1 MGFVCLP
8 RPNGVALL
16 DDSLMLV
23 QKQDVDYRTLNG
35 SPSPEEFFLL
45 SRVKGS
51 VTVGQVCSVSGLGR
65 EKTIAALERLIEYGL
80 LVRGDANEPVPRE
93 TRATAPASSP
103 SVAPVAQPAPV
114 RQPTPIAQTHAKPEV
129 APQMLDNDDD
139 LFGTPTAPPQPV
151 AKKQSHSSFAAVI
164 PPDATDLFES
174 GSVALGGRAG
184 TSTKP
189 AASPSPVVIST
200 PTPVQR
206 SEVAHSPPAMAI
218 ETTAYPPQ
226 ASTDY
231 SDLFGEDAEIGIDVA
246 PSEPIAVA
254 PRVSLFDEEEATT
267 PPTKSAK
274 VSKPD
279 ALTLSRFAIS
289 WDDFIP
295 DAELM
300 MLDVEIDEARKLEI
314 LYMFAN
320 IGLMTHYDLFGAS
333 PEDDRRAFKQA
344 YFALSKRYHPD
355 MFFRKNVGEFG
366 VRVESIFKTVTKAFQ
381 TLQNPQKRAEYD
393 RSISEESEVGLDRPS
408 EVTEHDPEHKR
419 VAAFGI
425 LVSRGEKL
433 EQAGAYSDAVD
444 EYRKA
449 LALNREVALIL
460 RCAILL
466 LRAGVR
472 LDEAAMYARALLAY
486 DPNHLEGLVVLGNI
500 YERNE
505 MLEDALESYERALHV
520 SGGDASVRIHVER
533 TKAEL
538 SQR

>member
-1 MGFVCLP
+1 
-8 RPNGVALL
+8 LL

-23 QKQDVDYRTLNG
+23 QKLDVDYRNLNG

-80 LVRGDANEPVPRE
+80 LVAGNTNEPGPRE
-93 TRATAPASSP
+93 SRATSLKPNP
-103 SVAPVAQPAPV
+103 STSAVAQPAPA
-114 RQPTPIAQTHAKPEV
+114 RQPTPIAQPTAKPKPAV
-129 APQMLDNDDD
+129 DPRMLDDDDD
-139 LFGTPTAPPQPV
+139 LFGAPAAPAAPATPAPAAPQP
-151 AKKQSHSSFAAVI
+151 AAPKQSHSSFASVI
-164 PPDATDLFES
+164 APDATDLFES

-184 TSTKP
+184 VSGRP
-189 AASPSPVVIST
+189 ATSPSPPIAST
-200 PTPVQR
+200 PAVQKTA
-206 SEVAHSPPAMAI
+206 VAHAAPAMATQ
-218 ETTAYPPQ
+218 TTASPPQ
-226 ASTDY
+226 APTDY
-231 SDLFGEDAEIGIDVA
+231 SDLFGEDGHIDIE
-246 PSEPIAVA
+246 PSEPIALA
-254 PRVSLFDEEEATT
+254 PRVSLFDDGEPAA
-267 PPTKSAK
+267 PTLAPAVKPE
-274 VSKPD
+274 KPD
-279 ALTLSRFAIS
+279 ALSLSRFPIT

-295 DAELM
+295 DPELM
-300 MLDVEIDEARKLEI
+300 NLDVEIDEDRKREI
-314 LYMFAN
+314 LHMFAN
-320 IGLMTHYDLFGAS
+320 IGLMTHYDLFGAAQD
-333 PEDDRRAFKQA
+333 DDRRAFKQA

-393 RSISEESEVGLDRPS
+393 RSISAESGMGLDRPS
-408 EVTEHDPEHKR
+408 EVTEHDPESKR
-419 VAAFGI
+419 EAAFGI
-425 LVSRGEKL
+425 LLRRGEKL
-433 EQAGAYSDAVD
+433 ELAGAYSEAVD

-486 DPNHLEGLVVLGNI
+486 DPNHLEGLVVLGSI

>member
-1 MGFVCLP
+1 
-8 RPNGVALL
+8 LL

-80 LVRGDANEPVPRE
+80 LVRADANESEAR
-93 TRATAPASSP
+93 PASPKSSP
-103 SVAPVAQPAPV
+103 SIAPVAPAPVAPAPV
-114 RQPTPIAQTHAKPEV
+114 RPPTPIAQTPAKPDV

-139 LFGTPTAPPQPV
+139 LFGAPSAPQPQP
-151 AKKQSHSSFAAVI
+151 AATKQSHSSFAAVI
-164 PPDATDLFES
+164 APDATDLFES
-174 GSVALGGRAG
+174 GSVALTGKSNASGR
-184 TSTKP
+184 P
-189 AASPSPVVIST
+189 AATPSAPVASKA
-200 PTPVQR
+200 PVQNV
-206 SEVAHSPPAMAI
+206 EAAYAAPAMVI
-218 ETTAYPPQ
+218 ETTAYPSQ
-226 ASTDY
+226 DSTDY
-231 SDLFGEDAEIGIDVA
+231 SDLFGDDGEIGINIER
-246 PSEPIAVA
+246 SEPIAVA
-254 PRVSLFDEEEATT
+254 PRVSLFDDGEPSAPKVA
-267 PPTKSAK
+267 PPVKSA
-274 VSKPD
+274 KPD
-279 ALTLSRFAIS
+279 ALSLSRFAIT

-295 DAELM
+295 DPELM
-300 MLDVEIDEARKLEI
+300 ALDVDIDEDRKREI
-314 LYMFAN
+314 LHMFAN
-320 IGLMTHYDLFGAS
+320 IGLMTHYDLFGGS
-333 PEDDRRAFKQA
+333 PDDDRRAFKQA

-366 VRVESIFKTVTKAFQ
+366 VRVEAIFKTVTKAFQ

-393 RSISEESEVGLDRPS
+393 QSIFAENEEGLDRPS
-408 EVTEHDPEHKR
+408 EVTEHDPQSKR
-419 VAAFGI
+419 EAAFGI

-533 TKAEL
+533 TKAGL